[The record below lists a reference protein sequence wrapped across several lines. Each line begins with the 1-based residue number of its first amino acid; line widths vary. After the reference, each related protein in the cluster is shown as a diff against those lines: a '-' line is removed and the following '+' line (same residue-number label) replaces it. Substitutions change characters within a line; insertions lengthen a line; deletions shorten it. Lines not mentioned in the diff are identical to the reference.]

1 MLSVRE
7 KELPKFNMIE
17 NQKTFDVTAF
27 VAAYYYPTKPGFTP
41 HWEQYNFSQ
50 IILVLN
56 GNGIFYTKEGAYP
69 IRSGMMIYRPA
80 FAETMYEWS
89 SDKASFALIDF
100 VCRSEAMSAFE
111 KAPFT
116 LNEEESAT
124 LLDLMKTGAGIC
136 EHIMD
141 DEKLMGMKIREGVPD
156 VVLSFIYSSLER
168 FLAMVYCRLNNIHFL
183 MDESQTVNRFIHQSK
198 LVAEV
203 QAYLNEHLSEQVTIG
218 QLCEH
223 FWLSQ
228 TALMRKFR
236 KEIGQGVMEYFAD
249 LKIAEA
255 KRRIAR
261 GNCSFTEIS
270 EELGFSSVNYF
281 SKVFKAKMGMTPTEY
296 SKFSSKR
303 RVSAILQAEEE

>member
-1 MLSVRE
+1 MSGQGI
-7 KELPKFNMIE
+7 PNFNMIE
-17 NQKTFDVTAF
+17 NQKTFDVSAF
-27 VAAYYYPTKPGFTP
+27 VAAYYYPSKPGFTP

-56 GNGIFYTKEGAYP
+56 GNGIYYTKQGSYP

-100 VCRSEAMSAFE
+100 VCCSKAMAAFE

-124 LLDLMKTGAGIC
+124 LLDLMKTGARIC
-136 EHIMD
+136 ESITD
-141 DEKLMGMKIREGVPD
+141 DETLMGKRIRDGVPD
-156 VVLSFIYSSLER
+156 VVLSFIYASLER
-168 FLAMVYCRLNNIHFL
+168 FLAMVYCRLNNISL
-183 MDESQTVNRFIHQSK
+183 LGDETQTVSRFLHQSK

-203 QAYLNEHLSEQVTIG
+203 QAYMNEHLFEQLTMNT
-218 QLCEH
+218 LCEH
-223 FWLSQ
+223 FWISQ
-228 TALMRKFR
+228 TALARKFR
-236 KEIGQGVMEYFAD
+236 AETGQGVMEYFTE

-255 KRRIAR
+255 KRRIER
-261 GNCSFTEIS
+261 GDRSFTEIA
-270 EELGFSSVNYF
+270 EEMGFSSVNYF
-281 SKVFKAKMGMTPTEY
+281 SKLFKTKTGMTPTEY

-303 RVSAILQAEEE
+303 RVSAILRAEEE

>member
-1 MLSVRE
+1 MNGQGI
-7 KELPKFNMIE
+7 PKFNMIE
-17 NQKTFDVTAF
+17 NQKTFDVSAF
-27 VAAYYYPTKPGFTP
+27 VAAYYYPVKPGFTP
-41 HWEQYNFSQ
+41 HWEKYNFSQ

-56 GNGIFYTKEGAYP
+56 GNGIYYTKQGSYP

-89 SDKASFALIDF
+89 SEKASFALIDF
-100 VCRSEAMSAFE
+100 VCRSPAIEVFE

-136 EHIMD
+136 ESITD
-141 DEKLMGMKIREGVPD
+141 NELLVGKRIRDGVPD

-168 FLAMVYCRLNNIHFL
+168 FLAMVYCRLNNISFL
-183 MDESQTVNRFIHQSK
+183 GDESQTVSRFLLQSK

-203 QAYLNEHLSEQVTIG
+203 QAYMNEHLSQQLTVSE
-218 QLCEH
+218 LCEH
-223 FWLSQ
+223 FWISQ
-228 TALMRKFR
+228 TALARKFR
-236 KEIGQGVMEYFAD
+236 RETGQGVMEYFAD

-255 KRRIAR
+255 KRRIAKGDR
-261 GNCSFTEIS
+261 SFTEIA

-281 SKVFKAKMGMTPTEY
+281 SKLFKTKTGMTPTEY

-303 RVSAILQAEEE
+303 RVSALIRAEE